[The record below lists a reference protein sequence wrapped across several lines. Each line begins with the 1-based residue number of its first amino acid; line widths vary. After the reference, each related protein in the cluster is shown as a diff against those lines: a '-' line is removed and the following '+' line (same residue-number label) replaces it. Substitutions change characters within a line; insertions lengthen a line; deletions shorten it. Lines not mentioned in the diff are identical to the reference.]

1 MGVAMSFVLDCS
13 VTMAWCFEDERTA
26 ATDALLERVIADGA
40 QAPALWPVAV
50 CNVPLSAVKRKR
62 IPADAVS
69 VVAQRIAALPIT
81 VDAASADIVWSNT
94 LQLAQRYALTSY
106 DACYLELAQRKA
118 LPLATL
124 DAGLRKAAVAAGVA
138 VI

>member
-1 MGVAMSFVLDCS
+1 MSFVLDCS

-40 QAPALWPVAV
+40 HAPALWPVEV
-50 CNVPLSAVKRKR
+50 SNVLLSAAKRKR
-62 IPADAVS
+62 VSADAVS

-81 VDAASADIVWSNT
+81 VDPASADIVWSNT

>member
-1 MGVAMSFVLDCS
+1 MSFVLDCS
-13 VTMAWCFEDERTA
+13 VTMARCFEDERTA

-40 QAPALWPVAV
+40 HAPALWPVEV
-50 CNVPLSAVKRKR
+50 SNVLLSAVKRKR

-69 VVAQRIAALPIT
+69 VVAPRIDALPIT
-81 VDAASADIVWSNT
+81 VDAASADIVWNNT

-124 DAGLRKAAVAAGVA
+124 DAGLCKAAVAAGVP

>member
-1 MGVAMSFVLDCS
+1 MSFVLDCS
-13 VTMAWCFEDERTA
+13 VTMAWCFEDERTV

-40 QAPALWPVAV
+40 HAPALWPVEV
-50 CNVPLSAVKRKR
+50 CNVLLSAVKRKR

-69 VVAQRIAALPIT
+69 IVAQRIASLPIT
-81 VDAASADIVWSNT
+81 VDTASADIVWNNT
-94 LQLAQRYALTSY
+94 LQLAQHYALTSY
-106 DACYLELAQRKA
+106 EACYLELAQRKA

-124 DAGLRKAAVAAGVA
+124 DAGLRKAAVAVGVA

>member
-1 MGVAMSFVLDCS
+1 MSFVLDCS
-13 VTMAWCFEDERTA
+13 VTMARCFEDERTA

-40 QAPALWPVAV
+40 HAPALWPVEV
-50 CNVPLSAVKRKR
+50 SNVLLSAVKRKR

-81 VDAASADIVWSNT
+81 VDTASADIVWNNT

>member
-1 MGVAMSFVLDCS
+1 MSFVLDCS

-40 QAPALWPVAV
+40 HAPALWPVEV
-50 CNVPLSAVKRKR
+50 SNVLLSAVKRKR

-81 VDAASADIVWSNT
+81 VDPASADIVWSNT

>member
-1 MGVAMSFVLDCS
+1 MSLVLDCS

-40 QAPALWPVAV
+40 HAPALWPVEV
-50 CNVPLSAVKRKR
+50 CNVLLSAVKHKR

-124 DAGLRKAAVAAGVA
+124 DAGLRKAAGAAGVA

>member
-1 MGVAMSFVLDCS
+1 MSFVLDCS
-13 VTMAWCFEDERTA
+13 VTMAWCFEDERTV

-40 QAPALWPVAV
+40 HAPALWPVEV
-50 CNVPLSAVKRKR
+50 CNVLLSAVKRKR

-81 VDAASADIVWSNT
+81 VDAASADIVWNNS

-124 DAGLRKAAVAAGVA
+124 DAGLRKAAGAAGVA

>member
-1 MGVAMSFVLDCS
+1 MSFVLDCS
-13 VTMAWCFEDERTA
+13 VSMAWCFEDERTA

-40 QAPALWPVAV
+40 HAPALWPLEVS
-50 CNVPLSAVKRKR
+50 NVLLSAVKRKR
-62 IPADAVS
+62 IPADAVA
-69 VVAQRIAALPIT
+69 VVAQRFAALPIA
-81 VDAASADIVWSNT
+81 VDAGSADIVWNNT
-94 LQLAQRYALTSY
+94 LQLAQRYSLTSY

-124 DAGLRKAAVAAGVA
+124 DATLRNAAAAAGVG

>member
-1 MGVAMSFVLDCS
+1 MSFVLDCS

-40 QAPALWPVAV
+40 HAPARWPVEV
-50 CNVPLSAVKRKR
+50 CNVLLSAVKRKR

-69 VVAQRIAALPIT
+69 VVAQRIAALPIA